1 MYQENKI
8 LLQSN
13 KGKNNWNG

>member
-1 MYQENKI
+1 MWD

-13 KGKNNWNG
+13 KG